1 MNNSYTED
9 FCLKE
14 IKKIYKKII
23 ENKNVWSLN
32 SVIEKEHYTTTA
44 VYSWQDAFDNREIKT
59 LTNKIKDVLKH
70 RLFEKSCEKKLNAQM
85 AQFLALNSY
94 DFISERTE
102 NKLDATLQLKEEEL
116 QHIANNLADNLISNK
131 KNNVK

>member
-14 IKKIYKKII
+14 IKKIYKKVI

-32 SVIEKEHYTTTA
+32 SVIEKENYTTTA
-44 VYSWQDAFDNREIKT
+44 VYSWQDAFENREIKT

-102 NKLDATLQLKEEEL
+102 NKLDAAVQLKEEEL